1 MDQRFPRSGKF
12 MALTATIG
20 YDKFLFCSIDEKD
33 KIRIDDQAPSDS
45 EEVHPSFSELV
56 RDHILQLSDLVCD
69 KIREPVFEVDHGIVR
84 LRADEH
90 QAIGREADEFRF
102 R

>member
-1 MDQRFPRSGKF
+1 

-20 YDKFLFCSIDEKD
+20 YDKFLFCCINEKN
-33 KIRIDDQAPSDS
+33 KVRIDDEAPSDS
-45 EEVHPSFSELV
+45 EKVHPRFSELV
-56 RDHILQLSDLVCD
+56 RDHILQLSDLISD
-69 KIREPVFEVDHGIVR
+69 EIREPIFEVNHRIIR

-90 QAIGREADEFRF
+90 QAIGREADEFRL